1 MTVVTRSVLWSKEV
15 PRGWKVVSMRQGTTI
30 SSYYL
35 SPEGK
40 RFISLEAAKEHIAS
54 QVADLS
60 DTEGNEFIHS
70 PRRRKRKQSG
80 EQVPGAKRLKFDND
94 VEQDD
99 EPAEEPF
106 SLPVEIQR
114 RRKLMAARSP
124 FRNLLK
130 RTLVRN
136 HVRLHGRG
144 SWKTRTPAHKPTPA
158 SSPLV
163 QSPSIA
169 PAASPSS
176 TSPASPT
183 STCTPPP
190 AKKKKCYDPP
200 APMSPPVTP
209 PVSKLKSVS
218 GSIELPETPPK
229 SKPDMEM
236 TPPRNPRRESMLFT
250 PPNLTP
256 PVTRRHSKMSFSS
269 PNQRPL
275 SSRSLR
281 VSSQAQPNFNV

>member
-15 PRGWKVVSMRQGTTI
+15 PRGWKVVTMRQGSTM

-40 RFISLEAAKEHIAS
+40 RFASLETAKEHIAS
-54 QVADLS
+54 QLADLS

-70 PRRRKRKQSG
+70 PRRKKRKHSG

-94 VEQDD
+94 VEEDD
-99 EPAEEPF
+99 VEQEPI
-106 SLPVEIQR
+106 SLPLEIQR

-136 HVRLHGRG
+136 HVRAHGRG
-144 SWKTRTPAHKPTPA
+144 TWKTTTPVQKPKTVPA
-158 SSPLV
+158 
-163 QSPSIA
+163 PSI
-169 PAASPSS
+169 SPVPSLS
-176 TSPASPT
+176 PVPSISPAL
-183 STCTPPP
+183 ST
-190 AKKKKCYDPP
+190 KRVKCYDPP
-200 APMSPPVTP
+200 APLSPPVTP
-209 PVSKLKSVS
+209 PVAKVLSQFSLQ
-218 GSIELPETPPK
+218 LPETPPK
-229 SKPDMEM
+229 AKPDVEM
-236 TPPRNPRRESMLFT
+236 TPPRNTRRESMLFT

-256 PVTRRHSKMSFSS
+256 PVTRRHSAMTFTS

-275 SSRSLR
+275 KSRSRIL
-281 VSSQAQPNFNV
+281 SKSQPNFNV